1 MSHHE
6 LRASPQTCHWGFF
19 DAGLK
24 PVLTVASG
32 DTVTIDSVSGGPDV
46 LPQEAKF
53 EVLPDHLAVQRAL
66 EPRLGAH
73 ILTGPISVDGAEPGD
88 VLEIQILGIDPRQNW
103 GYTRIRPLAG
113 TLPEDFP
120 VRRIWHTA
128 IDRQRGIATLPWGA
142 EIELAPFFGVMGVAP
157 PPVYGAVTSIVP
169 REFGGN
175 MDLKELVAGTTLYLP
190 VWAPGALFSAGDGHG
205 VQGDGEVCVTALE
218 TALSGTF
225 RLVLRKDLK
234 FDLPRA
240 ETPSHHIT
248 MGFNEDLDDAAKTA
262 LREMIALVSERLGL
276 SPEDAYMFCS
286 LAVDMRVTPVGGRQQ
301 GHPRDAAEAL
311 REPAELKSKR
321 RIEQDA
327 SPLLHL
333 RPSSE
338 YAEEVDDVGFRTML
352 GGARAARR
360 RRRRQVLLRCPH
372 DRGLLPAGLHIA
384 AAAAQEHDVL
394 RDDGRGRGRRAAAL
408 QALPAD

>member
-1 MSHHE
+1 MSQHHE

-32 DTVTIDSVSGGPDV
+32 DTVTIDSVSGGADV
-46 LPQEAKF
+46 LPPDGKF
-53 EVLPDHLAVQRAL
+53 EILSDHLAIQRAL

-73 ILTGPISVDGAEPGD
+73 ILTGPIAVEGAEPGD
-88 VLEIQILGIDPRQNW
+88 VLEIEILAIDPRQNW
-103 GYTRIRPLAG
+103 GYTRIRPLSG

-120 VRRIWHTA
+120 IRRIWHTA
-128 IDRQRGIATLPWGA
+128 IDRQRGMATVPWGA

-218 TALSGTF
+218 TALCGTF

-234 FDLPRA
+234 FVLPRA
-240 ETPSHHIT
+240 ETPTHHIT

-262 LREMIALVSERLGL
+262 LREMIGLIGERLGL
-276 SPEDAYMFCS
+276 APEDAYMFCS
-286 LAVDMRVTPVGGRQQ
+286 LAVDMRVTQ
-301 GHPRDAAEAL
+301 L
-311 REPAELKSKR
+311 
-321 RIEQDA
+321 
-327 SPLLHL
+327 
-333 RPSSE
+333 
-338 YAEEVDDVGFRTML
+338 VDG
-352 GGARAARR
+352 
-360 RRRRQVLLRCPH
+360 
-372 DRGLLPAGLHIA
+372 
-384 AAAAQEHDVL
+384 
-394 RDDGRGRGRRAAAL
+394 
-408 QALPAD
+408 